1 MSTQLIPSDVS
12 LVNINPI
19 DSNAYEEGQ
28 TPLSVVGCEN
38 DAGIQKSNGLETSE
52 KERETRETVNSVG
65 SKKTTKSLRKESS
78 HQDFQS
84 LENVSPLQVLP
95 QAIKYKLWHLK
106 KTTIIALGTIYK
118 TDEKQ
123 MLHNKELPK
132 DYYKV
137 LVDKSLVDAACIPD
151 VGNNGFKT
159 VNDAVGGF
167 FAWPK
172 NQVVLDPKCVSG
184 IVNQNPNRNGNVV
197 AAQAEGNANGN
208 NADLDEIEKV
218 NANCILMANLQQAS
232 TSGTQTEK
240 APVYDSDGST
250 KVQLFDNCYNNDI
263 FNMFTQEEH
272 MEQGG
277 GTEEQHHATVKKKH
291 AYFESLYNNL
301 AIKVE
306 KVNTVNQADESLAKH
321 KALELEIKL
330 LLRVVVSLDIM
341 SIVQSYYVVD
351 TSNLLT
357 ELDRIMEMEPDI
369 KNMTLSEYLEYEAAK
384 ERQL

>member
-1 MSTQLIPSDVS
+1 MSRSVPKGKSRSVPEGMSRSVPKGMSRSVPKGMSRLVPEGMSRSVPKGMSRSVPKGMSISVPTMTSEISVFPNITTSKRLMILCCKVKSAAAKMAHSKSVYLVHTYEKQKQWDEKETEDKIKEGTLKVDHGTDAMTVVLGKEKGGYARGVGSGVTYKRGAVEVNVNSIDTTRCV

-167 FAWPK
+167 FA
-172 NQVVLDPKCVSG
+172 
-184 IVNQNPNRNGNVV
+184 
-197 AAQAEGNANGN
+197 
-208 NADLDEIEKV
+208 
-218 NANCILMANLQQAS
+218 
-232 TSGTQTEK
+232 
-240 APVYDSDGST
+240 
-250 KVQLFDNCYNNDI
+250 
-263 FNMFTQEEH
+263 
-272 MEQGG
+272 
-277 GTEEQHHATVKKKH
+277 
-291 AYFESLYNNL
+291 
-301 AIKVE
+301 
-306 KVNTVNQADESLAKH
+306 
-321 KALELEIKL
+321 
-330 LLRVVVSLDIM
+330 
-341 SIVQSYYVVD
+341 
-351 TSNLLT
+351 
-357 ELDRIMEMEPDI
+357 
-369 KNMTLSEYLEYEAAK
+369 
-384 ERQL
+384 